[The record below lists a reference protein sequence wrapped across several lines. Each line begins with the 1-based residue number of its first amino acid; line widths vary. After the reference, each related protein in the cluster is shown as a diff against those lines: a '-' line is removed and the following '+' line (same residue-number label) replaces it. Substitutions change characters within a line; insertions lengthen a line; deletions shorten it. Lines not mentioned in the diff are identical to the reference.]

1 LARLHSQTRTISEN
15 KMFLEKEYLLLDEDD
30 LQEIEEKI
38 DRDSTKKKIA
48 LDEDSD
54 KEEDDDEDEDDEEDE
69 EDEED
74 EDKEEDEEK
83 KGDTPWDT
91 DEEET
96 E

>member
-1 LARLHSQTRTISEN
+1 MARLHSQTRTISEN

-48 LDEDSD
+48 LDEDAAKEEED
-54 KEEDDDEDEDDEEDE
+54 KDDDEEEDD
-69 EDEED
+69 
-74 EDKEEDEEK
+74 EK
-83 KGDTPWDT
+83 KEDTPWDT

>member
-1 LARLHSQTRTISEN
+1 MARLHSQTRTISEN

-48 LDEDSD
+48 LDEDAD
-54 KEEDDDEDEDDEEDE
+54 KEEEDKDDDEEEGD
-69 EDEED
+69 
-74 EDKEEDEEK
+74 EK
-83 KGDTPWDT
+83 KEDTPWDT